1 MLNAYCV
8 KRKLWVDNE
17 IVFVSDPYIELL
29 DEQEVEEKKKMEVGA
44 DFDSLWN
51 FLKAGNYCGGSL
63 WKRGFFSKKRHI
75 SFDTLTIYEGWAK
88 SWRYEV
94 EVYKWEDLRLYDLK
108 RMPADKVIRYCAE
121 RGAAVN
127 L

>member
-17 IVFVSDPYIELL
+17 IVFLSDPYIELL

-51 FLKAGNYCGGSL
+51 FLRLGPFCGNSL
-63 WKRGFFSKKRHI
+63 WKRGIFSKRRHI
-75 SFDTLTIYEGWAK
+75 SFEDVTIYEGK
-88 SWRYEV
+88 PISWRYEISISP
-94 EVYKWEDLRLYDLK
+94 WEHLRINDLRT
-108 RMPADKVIRYCAE
+108 MPADKVIRYCAE
-121 RGAAVN
+121 RGAAIN

>member
-17 IVFVSDPYIELL
+17 IVFLSDPYIELL

-51 FLKAGNYCGGSL
+51 FITKNYCGASL
-63 WKRGFFSKKRHI
+63 WKRGFFSKRRHI
-75 SFDTLTIYEGWAK
+75 SFEDVTIYEGK
-88 SWRYEV
+88 SISWRYEISISP
-94 EVYKWEDLRLYDLK
+94 WEHLRINDLRT
-108 RMPADKVIRYCAE
+108 MPADKVIRYCAE
-121 RGAAVN
+121 RGAAIN

>member
-17 IVFVSDPYIELL
+17 IVFLSDSYIELL

-51 FLKAGNYCGGSL
+51 FLRLGPFCGNSL
-63 WKRGFFSKKRHI
+63 WKRGIFSKRRHI
-75 SFDTLTIYEGWAK
+75 SFEDVTIYEGK
-88 SWRYEV
+88 PISWRYEISISP
-94 EVYKWEDLRLYDLK
+94 WEHLRINDLRT
-108 RMPADKVIRYCAE
+108 MSADKVIRYCAE
-121 RGAAVN
+121 RGAAIN